1 MLYNYF
7 KVTLRNI
14 WRSKVNSIINILGLA
29 VGIACVILIVLF
41 VKDEVTYDQFHAKI
55 DRLYRVTTS
64 ISREGDGTM
73 EGMTPFVFGLT
84 AKDEIQDI
92 ESAIIHTSYNDMVE
106 LGDVKFRELI
116 TIVGADFFKMF
127 DFKVLDGSTT
137 GALDDVTDLVVTK
150 EMAEKY
156 FGRTN
161 VAGET
166 LRINAGGELKDY
178 QITAVLANVP
188 SNSSLQF
195 DFLVGDENLKFLFQE
210 RQLNHWFMIAGEV
223 YVLLR
228 EGATQASTEAK
239 FPDMIRKGL
248 GEERFERI
256 NYKNGLQPMADI
268 HLGPQMNS
276 IAPIS
281 DPKYTM
287 ILGAIAALILLIASI
302 NFITISLA
310 KSINRA
316 REIGVRKSVGALKT
330 QLIWQ
335 FLMESTVLAFIS
347 LSLGLIIVWL
357 TLPLFNELAQKRLVF
372 DLNGMNSLIFIG
384 LTLMVAFMAGF
395 YPAMVLSGFKPTKI
409 LKGEINVGSGKQ
421 PLRVIMVGAQFIV
434 TIFLITSTLI
444 MKKQIDF
451 MQNKNLGYNK
461 EQLLMVPLNVNS
473 NGGEV
478 QQLVD
483 GMEKGERLKQML
495 EREPSLESVSIS
507 SLSFG
512 FGSWLNISFEDENEE
527 EHDFFFNTVEANYIK
542 TMGMNIVEGRDF
554 EIGNEADRRRSII
567 VNQAFVKVY
576 NLTNPIGKRLPN
588 DEFADHEIIG
598 VVEDFNFAS
607 LHMPVEPLILA
618 YNPRIAFSGARGI
631 NLNSDPTPKVA
642 IRVSAYNLQSALP
655 MIEERWNEAYP
666 GEPFDYHFIDEQLE
680 NQYSA
685 EQNLG
690 KLVTTAA
697 ILAILIGSMGLFALA
712 MLTMNARLK
721 EMSIRKVLGA
731 SNTNV
736 AYILSRSYMILVLV
750 ALVISIPL
758 SYQVMSS
765 WLTDFAFRVDI
776 GFETFILAGVISII
790 IAWLAISYH
799 SIKMAINNPVEGLR
813 SE

>member
-7 KVTLRNI
+7 KVTIRNI

-29 VGIACVILIVLF
+29 VGIACAILIVLF
-41 VKDEVTYDQFHAKI
+41 VKDEVTYDQFHSKI
-55 DRLYRVTTS
+55 DRLYRLTTS
-64 ISREGDGTM
+64 ISRDGDGNT
-73 EGMTPFVFGLT
+73 EGMAPFVFGLT
-84 AKDEIQDI
+84 IKDEIQDV
-92 ESAIIHTSYNDMVE
+92 ESAIVHTSYNDMVE
-106 LGDVKFRELI
+106 HGENKFRERI
-116 TIVGADFFKMF
+116 SIVGSDFFDMF
-127 DFKVLDGSTT
+127 DFKVLDGTSSD
-137 GALDDVTDLVVTK
+137 ALNNVSDVVVTK

-156 FGRTN
+156 FGKTD

-166 LRINAGGELKDY
+166 LRINSGGELKDY
-178 QITAVLANVP
+178 KITAVLANVP

-195 DFLVGDENLKFLFQE
+195 DFLVGDENLKFLFEE
-210 RQLNHWFMIAGEV
+210 RQLNHFFMIAGEV

-228 EGATQASTEAK
+228 EGSTAEATEAK
-239 FPDMIRKGL
+239 IPDMVKKGL
-248 GEERFERI
+248 GEDRYASI

-268 HLGPQMNS
+268 HLGPQMS
-276 IAPIS
+276 SLASIS

-310 KSINRA
+310 KSISRS

-347 LSLGLIIVWL
+347 LFLGLLMVWL
-357 TLPLFNELAQKRLVF
+357 ALPLFNELAQKGLVF
-372 DLNGMNSLIFIG
+372 ELSGMNILIFIG
-384 LTLMVAFMAGF
+384 LTLLVALMAGF
-395 YPAMVLSGFKPTKI
+395 YPAIVLSGFKPTKI

-461 EQLLMVPLNVNS
+461 EQLLMIPLNVNS
-473 NGGEV
+473 SGGEV

-483 GMEKGERLKQML
+483 GMEKGERLQRML
-495 EREPSLESVSIS
+495 EQEPSLESVAIT

-512 FGSWLNISFEDENEE
+512 FGGWLNISFQDENEE
-527 EHDFFFNTVEANYIK
+527 DRDFYLNTVDANYIN
-542 TMGMNIVEGRDF
+542 TLGMTIIEGRDF
-554 EIGNEADRRRSII
+554 EAGNEADRRRSII
-567 VNQAFVKVY
+567 VNEAFVKAY
-576 NLTNPIGKRLPN
+576 AMENPIGKRIPN

-607 LHMPVEPLILA
+607 LHMPVEALVLA
-618 YNPRIAFSGARGI
+618 YNPQIGFSGAHGI
-631 NLNSDPTPKVA
+631 NLNSDPTPKVVV
-642 IRVSAYNLQSALP
+642 RVGSNNLQTALP
-655 MIEERWNEAYP
+655 LIEERWNEAYP
-666 GEPFDYHFIDEQLE
+666 GEPFDYHFVDEQLE
-680 NQYSA
+680 SQYEG

-731 SNTNV
+731 SNSNV
-736 AYILSRSYMILVLV
+736 AYILSRSYLILVLL
-750 ALVISIPL
+750 ALVVSIPL

-765 WLTDFAFRVDI
+765 WLTDFAFRTTI
-776 GFETFILAGVISII
+776 GADTFIVAGMISLV

-799 SIKMAINNPVEGLR
+799 SIKMAVNNPVEGLR